1 MDNPTTRPPLITI
14 STQTED
20 IDNTGKGRDPIQ
32 PELHPQI
39 FPLSN
44 SETIPDYRKHLSQ
57 VFGEEFLAEATRQDR
72 TLTPIMKMIKE
83 KDWEALRK
91 SNNISTHCEKTYP
104 NNIRMHALRQQI
116 SNTTKPQTIC
126 HRRNTPNAP
135 WSSRNAKFR
144 KFNLVPLHTSQPNLE
159 SPSMRRMYKTR

>member
-72 TLTPIMKMIKE
+72 TLTPIKKMIKE
-83 KDWEALRK
+83 KD
-91 SNNISTHCEKTYP
+91 
-104 NNIRMHALRQQI
+104 
-116 SNTTKPQTIC
+116 
-126 HRRNTPNAP
+126 
-135 WSSRNAKFR
+135 
-144 KFNLVPLHTSQPNLE
+144 
-159 SPSMRRMYKTR
+159 